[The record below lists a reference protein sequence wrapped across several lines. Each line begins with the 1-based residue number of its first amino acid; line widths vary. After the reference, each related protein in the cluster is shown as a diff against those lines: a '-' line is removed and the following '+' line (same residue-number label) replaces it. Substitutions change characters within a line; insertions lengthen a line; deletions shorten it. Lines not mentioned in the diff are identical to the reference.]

1 MAMFTFKG
9 TVVPLGHDVLVGGVG
24 WSEMASWACLVRKIP
39 YFVHSTT
46 LCLQFGARSA

>member
-1 MAMFTFKG
+1 MFTFSG
-9 TVVPLGHDVLVGGVG
+9 TVVPLGHDVLAGGVG
-24 WSEMASWACLVRKIP
+24 WSEMASWACFVRKIL